1 LGRHHRLLIA
11 GPLIASDS
19 RSILAPPTPADQPA
33 FGGNEESKMLK
44 LYTAAAL
51 LAGLC
56 YAGTASAHGTGGG
69 FEPRPLTNYTDMPP
83 YSPQPIAPVWLP
95 GPRNLRWQQ
104 HGFMHGR

>member
-19 RSILAPPTPADQPA
+19 RSILAAPTPADQPA

-44 LYTAAAL
+44 LCTAAAL

-56 YAGTASAHGTGGG
+56 YAGAASAHGTGGG
-69 FEPRPLTNYTDMPP
+69 AEPMPLTNFTDMPS
-83 YSPQPIAPVWLP
+83 YSPQRIAPVWLP
-95 GPRNLRWQQ
+95 RARHLRWQQ
-104 HGFMHGR
+104 HGFTYGR